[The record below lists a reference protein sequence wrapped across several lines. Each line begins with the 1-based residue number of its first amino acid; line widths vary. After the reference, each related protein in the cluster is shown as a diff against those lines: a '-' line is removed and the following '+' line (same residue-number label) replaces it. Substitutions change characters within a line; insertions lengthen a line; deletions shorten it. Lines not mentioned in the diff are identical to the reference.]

1 LTDHM
6 GIDVDN
12 RQVLISGGKYQL
24 KVVTKVGAANYTRTM
39 LDNYEVLSECQ
50 TNVGCDKVDSLM
62 SNTIAYNPVFSP
74 GAVVDGATYMVCPGT
89 TMYAKDLSE
98 YTFLSEDGVIWSQLP
113 YLIGWTYLAGVK
125 KNISY
130 NGMGVDPTVN
140 RTDVIGSSSR
150 TVGTRVYPVTTGL
163 ISRSGGISSP
173 YTKNE
178 MTIYTFDEKG
188 NHTVFVDLIH
198 AYCYGSQRYICPYL
212 GTSWR
217 STLCQ
222 NLDINTRREAEG
234 WVPQKNYSVSIAEAS
249 VSVNRSVESI
259 TLGAGE
265 SRTVIWVINNTAN
278 NKVSIKISRE
288 CGNLTCNFIGY
299 TENSSVSIDSK
310 GSASSTYTVTMNISL
325 TSNVSEND
333 VGIRVIYDDN
343 YGLACIAPAVESNL
357 LKVYGIYSKKVNLKY
372 RVSDDWSTELNCS
385 LWTNMTGSWK
395 ENRTYDHVPN
405 GSVIELSIDPVPAG
419 YWRWGVICTDSSGQ
433 SEWAN
438 NSKPV
443 GYWEF
448 TV

>member
-1 LTDHM
+1 MDTDDGAWTPFGALSTLVNVNVAGDAAGGPYALVPPYPLPSCIGAYTEWWTLPSSTPLSATFDFYLNSTKVISGCQRSAGVCLTDHM

-178 MTIYTFDEKG
+178 MTIYTFDERA
-188 NHTVFVDLIH
+188 TTQ
-198 AYCYGSQRYICPYL
+198 CS
-212 GTSWR
+212 
-217 STLCQ
+217 
-222 NLDINTRREAEG
+222 
-234 WVPQKNYSVSIAEAS
+234 SI
-249 VSVNRSVESI
+249 
-259 TLGAGE
+259 
-265 SRTVIWVINNTAN
+265 
-278 NKVSIKISRE
+278 
-288 CGNLTCNFIGY
+288 
-299 TENSSVSIDSK
+299 
-310 GSASSTYTVTMNISL
+310 
-325 TSNVSEND
+325 
-333 VGIRVIYDDN
+333 
-343 YGLACIAPAVESNL
+343 
-357 LKVYGIYSKKVNLKY
+357 
-372 RVSDDWSTELNCS
+372 
-385 LWTNMTGSWK
+385 
-395 ENRTYDHVPN
+395 
-405 GSVIELSIDPVPAG
+405 
-419 YWRWGVICTDSSGQ
+419 
-433 SEWAN
+433 
-438 NSKPV
+438 
-443 GYWEF
+443 
-448 TV
+448 

>member
-1 LTDHM
+1 M

-178 MTIYTFDEKG
+178 MTIYTFDERA
-188 NHTVFVDLIH
+188 TTQ
-198 AYCYGSQRYICPYL
+198 CS
-212 GTSWR
+212 
-217 STLCQ
+217 
-222 NLDINTRREAEG
+222 
-234 WVPQKNYSVSIAEAS
+234 SI
-249 VSVNRSVESI
+249 
-259 TLGAGE
+259 
-265 SRTVIWVINNTAN
+265 
-278 NKVSIKISRE
+278 
-288 CGNLTCNFIGY
+288 
-299 TENSSVSIDSK
+299 
-310 GSASSTYTVTMNISL
+310 
-325 TSNVSEND
+325 
-333 VGIRVIYDDN
+333 
-343 YGLACIAPAVESNL
+343 
-357 LKVYGIYSKKVNLKY
+357 
-372 RVSDDWSTELNCS
+372 
-385 LWTNMTGSWK
+385 
-395 ENRTYDHVPN
+395 
-405 GSVIELSIDPVPAG
+405 
-419 YWRWGVICTDSSGQ
+419 
-433 SEWAN
+433 
-438 NSKPV
+438 
-443 GYWEF
+443 
-448 TV
+448 